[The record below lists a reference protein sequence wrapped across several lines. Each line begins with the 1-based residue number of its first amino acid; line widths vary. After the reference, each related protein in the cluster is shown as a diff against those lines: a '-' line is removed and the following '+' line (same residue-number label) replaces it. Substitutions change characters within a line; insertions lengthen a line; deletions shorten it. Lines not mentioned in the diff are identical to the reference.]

1 MPVGMASAQ
10 AVVMGE
16 KVYVG
21 GGFTK
26 KENHKYHVF
35 QYNTS
40 RDE

>member
-16 KVYVG
+16 KVYVA